1 MTEPILNFD
10 PKNPLAKIASVDTGT
25 TIAIVVDELQ
35 LSALQVNQL
44 ISIDSPHS
52 GRHIIGM
59 IVKLSRK
66 SLLNDD
72 EEESDEMPSSE
83 NLLKMVFVGELYDK
97 YGEKRNVF
105 KRNVT
110 TLPSINAQCYKI
122 EGEQLSNLMGT
133 ISSEMAHADHPL
145 VLGKYSMDGTSVVFL
160 DGNKL
165 FQRHAAVVGSTG
177 SGKSYCVAKLVE
189 QMSNLKNANAIL
201 FDIHGEYSTDSF
213 RKEGIQ
219 QYKIASPNDLSEVD
233 KLNHNLLMIPYWLL
247 TYEEMQAMLLDRS
260 DMNAPNQAMLLYRE
274 VMAAK
279 NRMVADSPYNGKIT
293 LDSPIPYDLNEV
305 LKNLHELDVQ
315 MVDGS
320 RSPKAGPFNG
330 KLTRFNQRLENKL
343 QDKRM
348 GFMFSLSEEEQ
359 KMNWFAD
366 FCKKI
371 MGNDADTHNCI
382 KVIDFSEV
390 PSDVLPL
397 VTGLITRIVFS
408 VQQWSE
414 NNHRHPLALLCDEA
428 HLYVQ
433 QMDSHDSIAEIGLKS
448 FERVAKEGRK
458 YGLGLVIISQR
469 PSEVNHTVLS
479 QCNNFISLR
488 LSNVEDQNVIKRL
501 LPDNLGNIADN
512 LSMLDIG
519 EAIVVGD
526 STLLPSR
533 IKIDFPS
540 IVPSS
545 QTVQFWNEWNKDD
558 NKQELEKAVDNMIK
572 QVKA

>member
-1 MTEPILNFD
+1 
-10 PKNPLAKIASVDTGT
+10 
-25 TIAIVVDELQ
+25 
-35 LSALQVNQL
+35 
-44 ISIDSPHS
+44 
-52 GRHIIGM
+52 
-59 IVKLSRK
+59 
-66 SLLNDD
+66 
-72 EEESDEMPSSE
+72 
-83 NLLKMVFVGELYDK
+83 
-97 YGEKRNVF
+97 
-105 KRNVT
+105 
-110 TLPSINAQCYKI
+110 
-122 EGEQLSNLMGT
+122 
-133 ISSEMAHADHPL
+133 
-145 VLGKYSMDGTSVVFL
+145 
-160 DGNKL
+160 
-165 FQRHAAVVGSTG
+165 
-177 SGKSYCVAKLVE
+177 
-189 QMSNLKNANAIL
+189 
-201 FDIHGEYSTDSF
+201 
-213 RKEGIQ
+213 
-219 QYKIASPNDLSEVD
+219 
-233 KLNHNLLMIPYWLL
+233 
-247 TYEEMQAMLLDRS
+247 
-260 DMNAPNQAMLLYRE
+260 
-274 VMAAK
+274 
-279 NRMVADSPYNGKIT
+279 
-293 LDSPIPYDLNEV
+293 
-305 LKNLHELDVQ
+305 

>member
-260 DMNAPNQAMLLYRE
+260 DMNAPNQAMLLSRE

-293 LDSPIPYDLNEV
+293 LDSLIPYDLNEV